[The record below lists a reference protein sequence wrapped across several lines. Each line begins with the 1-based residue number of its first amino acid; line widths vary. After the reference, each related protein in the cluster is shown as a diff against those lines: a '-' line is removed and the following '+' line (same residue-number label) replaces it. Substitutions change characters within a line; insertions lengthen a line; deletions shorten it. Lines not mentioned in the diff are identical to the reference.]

1 MTDETKQ
8 KILDA
13 ALKIF
18 AEKGYSSATIRDIT
32 VEAGVNDSTLFRK
45 FKTKENLFSSVLNQ
59 NYQKM
64 AENFDSLIVHKD
76 FENPE
81 DFLETLIRNLMR
93 LGENNFEF
101 IKLTVDESSKIPINF
116 LEEFINA
123 LSEYMEKNIPNKG
136 IDYRIFVFNMLSF
149 IYFLLMDYGH
159 VFTDH
164 DEAIGKFINISNL
177 CIQ

>member
-1 MTDETKQ
+1 MTDVTKQ

-32 VEAGVNDSTLFRK
+32 VEAEVNDSTLFRK

-59 NYQKM
+59 NYKKM
-64 AENFDSLIVHKD
+64 TEDFDSIIVHKE
-76 FENPE
+76 FESSR
-81 DFLETLIRNLMR
+81 DFLETLIRNLLK

-101 IKLTVDESSKIPINF
+101 IKLTVNESSKIPINF
-116 LEEFINA
+116 LDEFINI
-123 LSEYMEKNIPNKG
+123 LSEYMEKNIKNKE
-136 IDYRIFVFNMLSF
+136 IDHRIFVFNMLSF
-149 IYFLLMDYGH
+149 IYFILLDYGH

-164 DEAIGKFINISNL
+164 DKAIEKFINISNL
-177 CIQ
+177 NIR